1 MCNRPLKVGRAIE
14 RPVVMHDHDAV
25 AREPDVE
32 LEAVGAEGEPVLE
45 RRQRIFRRQRA
56 AASMRKDE
64 RSGRLEKRMAH

>member
-1 MCNRPLKVGRAIE
+1 
-14 RPVVMHDHDAV
+14 MHDYDAV
-25 AREPDVE
+25 ARETDVE

-56 AASMRKDE
+56 AASMRKNE